1 MFITRNLIIDTGFDA
16 VRARLAQLVDGGK
29 LTDVSREVYEAAIP
43 GLMRVGP
50 FGDASGISKLVQVRL
65 IGPVWRDGTW
75 TVWLRW
81 EATGTA
87 RGLFPVLDADLMI
100 LAEGTDKTRI
110 MLNGCYRPPLGRLGA
125 GLDRAVLHRVASAT
139 ICALLRSIAGELN
152 EPERVPALRQEETG
166 PGRVPARR

>member
-1 MFITRNLIIDTGFDA
+1 MFITQNLIVDTGFDA
-16 VRARLAQLVDGGK
+16 ARARLAQLIDGGK
-29 LTDVSREVYEAAIP
+29 LTDMSREVYEGAIP

-81 EATGTA
+81 EATGAT
-87 RGLFPVLDADLMI
+87 RGLFPVLDADLT
-100 LAEGTDKTRI
+100 LVAEGTDKTRV

-139 ICALLRSIAGELN
+139 IRALLRSVAGELT
-152 EPERVPALRQEETG
+152 E
-166 PGRVPARR
+166 PARVTVAT